1 MKAFWITLIFF
12 ISTSICYGFGKD
24 AQGCAG
30 DCLACHKLTKD
41 EANQILK
48 NVDPEVKVE
57 KVGIAP
63 AKGLFEVVV
72 KKNDTLGVIY
82 LDFSKKFLVL
92 GKIIDIAGKKD
103 ITQEK
108 IQKEQ
113 KIDVK
118 KIDTKHSVIM
128 GNPDGKKKIY
138 VFDDP
143 ECPFCKKL
151 HQTLSEMVKEDKD
164 LVIYILLFGL
174 DIHPNAKWKAD
185 SILCEAKKNMG
196 SALEML
202 ENSFNDKEVKRVDC
216 GESLSEFNK
225 NLARKLG
232 IGATPTMVFQN
243 GKVLM
248 GARSKEEIKK
258 YLQNK

>member
-1 MKAFWITLIFF
+1 MRTLLVGLIILVFTNL
-12 ISTSICYGFGKD
+12 SYGFGKD

-30 DCLACHKLTKD
+30 DCLSCHKITKE
-41 EANQILK
+41 EASEILK
-48 NVDPEVKVE
+48 NVDPEVRVE

-72 KKNDTLGVIY
+72 KKNETQGVLY
-82 LDFSKKFLVL
+82 LDFSKKYLVL
-92 GKIIDIAGKKD
+92 GKIIDIVGKKD
-103 ITQEK
+103 VTQER

-113 KIDVK
+113 RIDVK
-118 KIDTKHSVIM
+118 KIDTRNSVIL
-128 GNPDGKKKIY
+128 GNPKGSKKIY

-151 HQTLSEMVKEDKD
+151 HITLSEMIKEDKD
-164 LVIYILLFGL
+164 LAVYILLFGL
-174 DIHPNAKWKAD
+174 DIHPNAKWKSD
-185 SILCEAKKNMG
+185 SILCEAKKNMS
-196 SALEML
+196 SAIEML
-202 ENSFNDKEVKRVDC
+202 ENSFNDKEVKKVDC